1 MADRK
6 NRTERKKSSPLIP
19 PPLAPSLKMFHFA
32 QMEDQVL
39 MNLAALNELRL
50 AVGSFAPCEVVMEG
64 STRVLPLVALPAAS
78 SESKVPLTE
87 GGDARSSEEAAGGR
101 SGVSPNR
108 HPEAR
113 TGAPNVK
120 VWRWLTA
127 CICALGSAVF
137 CSGMGGDG

>member
-1 MADRK
+1 M
-6 NRTERKKSSPLIP
+6 TP
-19 PPLAPSLKMFHFA
+19 PPRALDMPYFA
-32 QMEDQVL
+32 QMEDHVL
-39 MNLAALNELRL
+39 MKLAALNELRL

-78 SESKVPLTE
+78 SEANVPLTK

-113 TGAPNVK
+113 SGAPNMK
-120 VWRWLTA
+120 VRA
-127 CICALGSAVF
+127 
-137 CSGMGGDG
+137 